1 MVSVLL
7 VTRQEKNAKKRVL
20 YVANAGDSRAVI
32 LYRMNDDSGL
42 PLTNASTQ
50 QKTDATRVAMERARE
65 HEVEDSSDSTNSDD
79 VPPDCGYIAERLSYD
94 HRVDDLEEQDR
105 IKKAGGFITRNRVLG
120 ILAVTRSFGDHG
132 MKEFV
137 SADPYLME
145 IDLSTRDEVPLL
157 ILACDGVWDVLTDQE
172 AGNIIMD
179 EYRRIGGPYEDAAQ
193 LLVSRAIERGSA
205 DNVTF
210 IVVFL

>member
-65 HEVEDSSDSTNSDD
+65 HEVEDSSDR
-79 VPPDCGYIAERLSYD
+79 Y
-94 HRVDDLEEQDR
+94 
-105 IKKAGGFITRNRVLG
+105 
-120 ILAVTRSFGDHG
+120 
-132 MKEFV
+132 EF
-137 SADPYLME
+137 
-145 IDLSTRDEVPLL
+145 R
-157 ILACDGVWDVLTDQE
+157 
-172 AGNIIMD
+172 
-179 EYRRIGGPYEDAAQ
+179 
-193 LLVSRAIERGSA
+193 
-205 DNVTF
+205 
-210 IVVFL
+210 